1 MNRLLC
7 LLLVAIFSLSQQS
20 VAATF
25 HLNVVVTPEG
35 GGSLN
40 TSSGDFEEGSSVY
53 LRTYANT
60 GFRFLGWYE
69 NEERIS
75 EKSNFNYTM
84 PAHDANVVA
93 KYEYD
98 PDVPADPAMPDTTTY
113 YLLQTV
119 INPEGAGSLN
129 LYDGRYAAGASVNL
143 RAYNNTGFRFINWQ
157 DQNGNIV
164 SESSSFRYTMP
175 ANDVTLTAN
184 YDYNPDLPADP
195 DSIATKYNVSL
206 ECRPEG
212 AGYFS
217 NNVNTATAG
226 SEIWINAYPN
236 SGYRFIRWEDADG
249 NPVATEPNIYY
260 TVPNENVTLYG
271 IFEFD
276 PAPPSNPNA
285 NYWDETSGEAILD
298 DFYPGYLYDVISNLT
313 GYGNLSKVANLIV
326 KGEINS
332 YDINS
337 INYFSNAATIDLAR
351 TGGTDEIPNYA
362 FSNLSVSNIILPST
376 ISKLGYYLFRE
387 CPNLTALT
395 IYAQEPPKC
404 DPNTFSEFSNKDNC
418 TIYVPASAI
427 ELYSNADYWKDFTI
441 LPITSD
447 AHVLQ
452 VNLPEVAADGRYKNY
467 TLEIVNL
474 KSGVRQRYVVS
485 DRMLYTFNGL
495 LKDEEYNV
503 YLISQ
508 TGFEIGSIEGIVIP
522 EDDVEVTFD
531 TLKTLHTV
539 TAKVTAPD
547 GSDVTDSVTVEW
559 LRPQSEGLTYLRK
572 GVSVSD
578 IPEDLT
584 LICRVT
590 LDNKLGVVYT
600 APKDTEFSVNGSNA
614 TCEIPLQAIRDIAL
628 SGLILDGDEAPLKD
642 ASVSVSQMINGRFS
656 KSYTTKTGRDGKW
669 ELTVLDVPET
679 RITYSASECVN
690 LNDTIASFA
699 PDATSLDMGSV
710 TLRSIVGARITYG
723 FTYHAAGEEEIE
735 NYYPDYQ
742 NVIVSVFNT
751 TQNRQHNDVSLQY
764 PMLAV
769 LDENINSGD
778 ELQLTATSK
787 TGAFKP
793 ITETVTVNDKQRA
806 EVTFD
811 IVGKGGIKA
820 SFEMTENPAVIAML
834 YNSKGELQKKG
845 NYSEANAIFTGLD
858 DGDYALITMGQSDL
872 MSSILRLANLA
883 EVGLTEGKD
892 FVKNEVTVESGKLTE
907 VNNREIPAFDESLF
921 YYTGSATNF
930 SSNKSS
936 ITTGNYLTLRSA
948 IDFKNAY
955 KDAVKNVALIV
966 DLPDACDFVEQSVI
980 QGPNLLPYTL
990 DGKRLTIQLGDKYES
1005 QVRFCVIP
1013 TAGGTFNASASIA
1026 FDCNGKTVT
1035 QPIGSAI
1042 SEIKDLEISV
1052 PPIISGSNFYVSG
1065 ISKAN
1070 STITVFD
1077 GNEIIGTSNSNAKGT
1092 WKTLCTLQNPN
1103 NNSLHH
1109 IKAQISSGVSTLS
1122 TETKSITYDANAIM
1136 VSKVVMYHDNPEMNK
1151 TFAVT
1156 FDFLNPSQEV
1166 QRYTYYIYNKKFTFI
1181 IEFTSADPDD
1191 VSNVVLWVKTGKGR
1205 HIPLHA
1211 SYDSKLSC
1219 WVASGEFGD
1228 MYDGDIPV
1236 NVSIDFD
1243 SMHFGPVNR
1252 ECFTTAAFD
1261 YDALHLAHE
1270 KISNDFQNL
1279 KDKLSAGE
1287 LTDEEFENTFTNL
1300 AGDYSSDNNENFD
1313 NLSIDELLA
1322 QVKISKS
1329 QSADI
1334 LATTSAGTEEL
1345 ANMTQYGSF
1354 DLSDYGIEGNLEIKD
1369 TSKLTE
1375 ESLIQGGFQTVD
1387 MDDSSKVLVKI
1398 STDKYE
1404 LVDFKANTYTVFKYS
1419 PNQQV
1424 RKRSA
1429 NKSSN
1434 IGELINKVQDF
1445 ESNVKILMDIG
1456 SKINELIG
1464 LIPAFYEAKIADYD
1478 NQIFTNKKI
1487 YTALQKQ
1494 LANSDDLE
1502 LNLKLQDEI
1511 SGLKGENIK
1520 LGQEKAKLI
1529 KNNEPIMDA
1538 IGKVT
1543 AVIGAFFDAYSM
1555 GSNANEY
1562 INLWY
1567 DVPYCSCFPER
1578 TEELQNKILSAGL
1591 RCAGKDLAN
1600 IIGDLASIHLIF
1612 GAVSAAP
1619 ATGGSSLVLAV
1630 AGIGLSIVKGA
1641 VNMWSDN
1648 EFEKERA
1655 SFKSEINILENDKS
1669 CNSCKDP
1676 KPKPNDP
1683 TIPPRPNKN
1692 KPKKDKTKEGGDHK
1706 SGNQDND
1713 PEIDPSGFVYEAVP
1727 ANRVEGVQATIYY
1740 KETKED
1746 MYGDPYDEVILWDAE
1761 EYAQKNPLF
1770 TDENGMYQWDVPQG
1784 LWQVKFEKEGYATA
1798 YSEWLPVPPPQLE
1811 VNIGIIQSTQPEVT
1825 EARAYEDGVEVQFSK
1840 YMDMTT
1846 LHSGNIYVTANGEKL
1861 NGEISFIN
1869 ATLADEY
1876 ASEEDADALRYAS
1889 RIRFV
1894 PEQPFSVT
1902 TGEIRLTVSRNALSY
1917 AGIPMT
1923 ETYSQTL
1930 DVEKEVQEIVADNV
1944 KVLYGGEK
1952 EVTIYALPYDAAVGR
1967 TLHIANSSDLIA
1979 SVDKTE
1985 AIIDEEGKA
1994 TIIVKGELPGRAQLT
2009 FTIDDVTATG
2019 ECTLDVVTEI
2029 ITAEAPKASRA
2040 SGTAVYRGTKIELT
2054 TDSKNGVIYFTT
2066 DGSCPCDE
2074 NGTRRKYTV
2083 PIVIDADTKIL
2094 AMTMIGS
2101 DGNDVSETVEFNYT
2115 LKKTNMELALEE
2127 GWNWISHTLETPVES
2142 ATVAAEENVIRIKG
2156 KDQEIARDA
2165 DKGLTGNLLSLSA
2178 AESYKV
2184 ETTGATSRIRLNDVA
2199 WNPATPIA
2207 ISDGWNWLGFPV
2219 EQTMTPDEAFTP
2231 TDVETLDIVV
2241 GQNGFAQFDGEKW
2254 VGTLATMSPGLGY
2267 MYHSVSAKNVIY
2279 NSSIISDASAKS
2291 VAGISTRGTVAVD
2304 IHKYPDIM
2312 PLVAKVTN
2320 LEGVDLD
2327 NEDYIVDAFCGTECR
2342 GIGRL
2347 VDGLIMMNVYGNAN
2361 DEITFRITDSDETT
2375 SYTNSATLS
2384 LDGNVPGS
2392 IHRPY
2397 AIAINPE
2404 SGVGEVSYEGKIRI
2418 KVEGDRLFITGISP
2432 EDIELVEIYDLD
2444 GHKLLHAANVTEA
2457 GIKISPL
2464 GNGVFIVTVKG
2475 IGEHTYHKIAIR

>member
-474 KSGVRQRYVVS
+474 KSGVRQRYIVS

-1042 SEIKDLEISV
+1042 SEIKDLEISIPEIIQSSDFNV
-1052 PPIISGSNFYVSG
+1052 CGIAPINSIVTIYSGLDIIGNTKTKSNGRWEASCNINRPFNMTDYNIFAKITTEKNVLLTKTRTVKYIKNYPTIKTIRMNTSPEVVFDFENRSTSHSWYYTPSNVLFILNFSNNNPDIIQEVYLNIYGEDGSIKVIDCSYDNDKSIWFTNVNFTPFNGIINLSVNYTAVGDYSYESSEAQLIASTQEDNITKENEKFKEFKEAITQTLNDIKSDSIPKDDIINIISVIRKKVTNYYCPIPTSD
-1065 ISKAN
+1065 
-1070 STITVFD
+1070 D
-1077 GNEIIGTSNSNAKGT
+1077 GNIIG
-1092 WKTLCTLQNPN
+1092 
-1103 NNSLHH
+1103 
-1109 IKAQISSGVSTLS
+1109 
-1122 TETKSITYDANAIM
+1122 
-1136 VSKVVMYHDNPEMNK
+1136 
-1151 TFAVT
+1151 
-1156 FDFLNPSQEV
+1156 
-1166 QRYTYYIYNKKFTFI
+1166 
-1181 IEFTSADPDD
+1181 
-1191 VSNVVLWVKTGKGR
+1191 
-1205 HIPLHA
+1205 
-1211 SYDSKLSC
+1211 
-1219 WVASGEFGD
+1219 
-1228 MYDGDIPV
+1228 
-1236 NVSIDFD
+1236 
-1243 SMHFGPVNR
+1243 
-1252 ECFTTAAFD
+1252 
-1261 YDALHLAHE
+1261 E
-1270 KISNDFQNL
+1270 KDLDNL
-1279 KDKLSAGE
+1279 KDPNYSGGKVILFGDRPEDKDPKLDPYYENLGSPYNSPLSLPEGKYTNTICSHKDTTTDIQIIPGDFDFESLINNNESGSFTVTNSIGDSWSCDTNFSQPLNPESPESVKDFFEAASEERQNAYIQWAQSADGALTAADLTATLAISVQTRYFNANFDQLAAIAGSKNPVVQKEAEALGKTVEKNLTNLKNAKIASNVISGASAFVGGYGIGKDITTGYGRYDEWTYIINSIQSLCNGSDIESLINKAKEYRLWVLLRDSGKAIGDIGTTGLGITGAVLAPETAGMSLLLNLASAGISIG
-1287 LTDEEFENTFTNL
+1287 LTHWENNYVRTNTQHI
-1300 AGDYSSDNNENFD
+1300 AE
-1313 NLSIDELLA
+1313 ITRKA
-1322 QVKISKS
+1322 RISKS
-1329 QSADI
+1329 
-1334 LATTSAGTEEL
+1334 
-1345 ANMTQYGSF
+1345 
-1354 DLSDYGIEGNLEIKD
+1354 
-1369 TSKLTE
+1369 
-1375 ESLIQGGFQTVD
+1375 
-1387 MDDSSKVLVKI
+1387 
-1398 STDKYE
+1398 
-1404 LVDFKANTYTVFKYS
+1404 
-1419 PNQQV
+1419 
-1424 RKRSA
+1424 
-1429 NKSSN
+1429 
-1434 IGELINKVQDF
+1434 
-1445 ESNVKILMDIG
+1445 
-1456 SKINELIG
+1456 
-1464 LIPAFYEAKIADYD
+1464 
-1478 NQIFTNKKI
+1478 
-1487 YTALQKQ
+1487 
-1494 LANSDDLE
+1494 
-1502 LNLKLQDEI
+1502 
-1511 SGLKGENIK
+1511 
-1520 LGQEKAKLI
+1520 
-1529 KNNEPIMDA
+1529 
-1538 IGKVT
+1538 
-1543 AVIGAFFDAYSM
+1543 
-1555 GSNANEY
+1555 
-1562 INLWY
+1562 
-1567 DVPYCSCFPER
+1567 C
-1578 TEELQNKILSAGL
+1578 
-1591 RCAGKDLAN
+1591 
-1600 IIGDLASIHLIF
+1600 
-1612 GAVSAAP
+1612 
-1619 ATGGSSLVLAV
+1619 
-1630 AGIGLSIVKGA
+1630 
-1641 VNMWSDN
+1641 
-1648 EFEKERA
+1648 
-1655 SFKSEINILENDKS
+1655 
-1669 CNSCKDP
+1669 
-1676 KPKPNDP
+1676 PNDP
-1683 TIPPRPNKN
+1683 FPYGYPGNPYYDGSFPNSPYYGGYTPTTPPFDPLTIN
-1692 KPKKDKTKEGGDHK
+1692 H
-1706 SGNQDND
+1706 
-1713 PEIDPSGFVYEAVP
+1713 DPSGFVYEAVP

-1876 ASEEDADALRYAS
+1876 ASEEDANALRYAS

-1894 PEQPFSVT
+1894 PEQPLSVT
-1902 TGEIRLTVSRNALSY
+1902 TGEIRLTVSRNVLSY
-1917 AGIPMT
+1917 AGAPMT

-1985 AIIDEEGKA
+1985 ATIDEEGKA

-2040 SGTAVYRGTKIELT
+2040 SGTAVYRGSKIELT

-2101 DGNDVSETVEFNYT
+2101 NGNDVSETVEFNYT
-2115 LKKTNMELALEE
+2115 LKKTDMELALEE

-2142 ATVAAEENVIRIKG
+2142 TTVAAEENVIRIKG
-2156 KDQEIARDA
+2156 KDKEIVRDA
-2165 DKGLTGNLLSLSA
+2165 DKELTGNLSSLSA

-2207 ISDGWNWLGFPV
+2207 VSNGWNWLGFPV
-2219 EQTMTPDEAFTP
+2219 EQTMTPDEAFAP

-2254 VGTLATMSPGLGY
+2254 VGTLTTMSPGLGY

-2291 VAGISTRGTVAVD
+2291 AAGISTRGTVAVD
-2304 IHKYPDIM
+2304 IRKYPDIM

-2320 LEGVDLD
+2320 LEGADLD
-2327 NEDYIVDAFCGTECR
+2327 NENYIVNAFCGTECR
-2342 GIGRL
+2342 GTGR
-2347 VDGLIMMNVYGNAN
+2347 VVNGLIMMNVYGNAG
-2361 DEITFRITDSDETT
+2361 DEITFRITDSNETT
-2375 SYTNSATLS
+2375 SYSNSAVIS